1 MHEIGL
7 EFPAGV
13 ASVRGMGRKPL
24 GMKPTTVRLP
34 DDTIGR
40 IEAQVGNRR
49 VASFIREAV
58 EKELKGREAKRPAKD

>member
-1 MHEIGL
+1 MCAIDL
-7 EFPAGV
+7 AFRARL
-13 ASVRGMGRKPL
+13 ASLANMGRKPL

-34 DDTIGR
+34 EDMIGR